1 MEDEIKAML
10 AVIARAL
17 VDTRDDVDV
26 EVVASGS
33 QTCMFAVRCN
43 KSDLGKLIGKSGR
56 TATAIRIIL
65 TAVASKH
72 GKRAILD
79 IEE

>member
-1 MEDEIKAML
+1 MEDEIKVML
-10 AVIARAL
+10 TIIARSL
-17 VDTRDDVDV
+17 VDSRDDVGV
-26 EVVASGS
+26 EVVASGT
-33 QTCMFAVRCN
+33 QTCMFSVRCN
-43 KSDLGKLIGKSGR
+43 KSDLGKLIGKQGR
-56 TATAIRIIL
+56 TATAIRTIL